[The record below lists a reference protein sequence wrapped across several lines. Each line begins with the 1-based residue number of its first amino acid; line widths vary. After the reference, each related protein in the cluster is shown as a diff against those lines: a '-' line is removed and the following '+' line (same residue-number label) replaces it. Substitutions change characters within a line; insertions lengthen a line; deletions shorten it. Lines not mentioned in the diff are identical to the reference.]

1 MSKQRTDKTKELDL
15 RHKIRASGVV
25 EENLIRPLK
34 RIMSSPRPWSDSEGE
49 VNTASRIEVRELN
62 ESAND
67 LDQEDQQNQNNTNAR
82 HAETTGEGSAAV
94 RGWAP
99 RWGQRQI
106 PPWASRTTGQRV
118 AYCVGRRRNTR
129 GVNTFRNAHIAY
141 KRKIERALE
150 RCRARER
157 SLLEELSLLERR
169 EVRVQELGLSSSD
182 ED

>member
-1 MSKQRTDKTKELDL
+1 
-15 RHKIRASGVV
+15 
-25 EENLIRPLK
+25 
-34 RIMSSPRPWSDSEGE
+34 MSSPRPWSDSEGE
-49 VNTASRIEVRELN
+49 VNTLSRTEVRERN

-67 LDQEDQQNQNNTNAR
+67 LDQGDQQNQSTTNAR
-82 HAETTGEGSAAV
+82 QTETTGEGSAVA
-94 RGWAP
+94 RGWVPGWGP
-99 RWGQRQI
+99 RHI
-106 PPWASRTTGQRV
+106 PPWTSGTTGQRV

-129 GVNTFRNAHIAY
+129 GMNTFRNAHIAY

-169 EVRVQELGLSSSD
+169 EIRVQELGLSSSD

>member
-1 MSKQRTDKTKELDL
+1 
-15 RHKIRASGVV
+15 
-25 EENLIRPLK
+25 
-34 RIMSSPRPWSDSEGE
+34 MSSPRPWSDSEGE
-49 VNTASRIEVRELN
+49 VNTASKIEVRERD

-67 LDQEDQQNQNNTNAR
+67 LDQGDQQKLNTANAR
-82 HAETTGEGSAAV
+82 HTETSVEGSAAV
-94 RGWAP
+94 RGWVP
-99 RWGQRQI
+99 RWGQMQI
-106 PPWASRTTGQRV
+106 PPWARRTTGQRV

-129 GVNTFRNAHIAY
+129 GANTFRNAHIAY

-182 ED
+182 KD

>member
-1 MSKQRTDKTKELDL
+1 
-15 RHKIRASGVV
+15 
-25 EENLIRPLK
+25 
-34 RIMSSPRPWSDSEGE
+34 MSSPRPWSDSEGE
-49 VNTASRIEVRELN
+49 VNTASRIEVRERD

-67 LDQEDQQNQNNTNAR
+67 LDQGDQQNLNTTNAR
-82 HAETTGEGSAAV
+82 HTETSGEGSAAV
-94 RGWAP
+94 RGWVP

-106 PPWASRTTGQRV
+106 PPWTSRTTGQRV

-129 GVNTFRNAHIAY
+129 GANTFRNAHIAY